1 MPRKPL
7 VEREELAQ
15 MIGEGMSYAEIAQ
28 ATGLQVTGVKQA
40 AQRYKLA
47 RKKLSHRHAIP
58 WRVTVEHNDSV
69 VRKYL
74 SLLSATGQGGTV
86 STTELK
92 SALRWADNLINQNL
106 DVDYDPDKPPS
117 DFSIQGGF
125 YTKPADK
132 SDWHI
137 YKITQQAKNRLLR
150 RT

>member
-1 MPRKPL
+1 MPRRPL

-15 MIGEGMSYAEIAQ
+15 MIREGMSYAEIASV
-28 ATGLQVTGVKQA
+28 TGLQVTGVKQA

-47 RKKLSHRHAIP
+47 RKNLSHKQAIP
-58 WRVTVEHNDSV
+58 WTVTIEHNRSV

-86 STTELK
+86 RTEELK

-106 DVDYDPDKPPS
+106 DVDYDPDKSPS

-125 YTKPADK
+125 FTKPADK
-132 SDWHI
+132 ADWHL

-150 RT
+150 SR